1 MSKQRPVIAVLVG
14 SLRKDSFNKQLA
26 RALEKV
32 AGDHAEFR
40 RIRIDDQPLYN
51 QDFDGDY
58 PPVCKR
64 LKDDINACEAVLFVT
79 PEYNRSVP
87 GVLKNAIDIASRPYG
102 YSAFSGKP
110 GAVIGTSAGAMSTA
124 LAQQHLR
131 NICVFLDIPLLQ
143 QPEAFVRYKEGLFAD
158 DGSVTDE
165 SVAKFLG
172 NFVDKYLAWVKRFIA

>member
-1 MSKQRPVIAVLVG
+1 MSKQRPKIAVLVG
-14 SLRKDSFNKQLA
+14 SLRKGSFNKQLA
-26 RALEKV
+26 RALEKI
-32 AGDHAEFR
+32 AGDQVEFR

-51 QDFDGDY
+51 QDFDNDY
-58 PPVCKR
+58 PQVCKR
-64 LKDDINACEAVLFVT
+64 LKDDINSCEAVLFVT

-102 YSAFSGKP
+102 HSAFSGKP

-131 NICVFLDIPLLQ
+131 NICVFLDVPLLQ
-143 QPEAFVRYKEGLFAD
+143 QPEAFVRYKEGLFSE
-158 DGSVTDE
+158 DGGVTDD

-172 NFVDKYLAWVKRFIA
+172 SFVDKYLEWVRRFIA